1 MKFYLC
7 KTTAGPRLVG
17 TQADAKALDKNF
29 ETVEW
34 ATDKDALMER
44 FNDMFAQIN
53 GGDATESERL
63 QPVEEDDFD
72 RPEPITTTAKKGKIV
87 EVDWQSAPEPGD
99 CKRCVAMS
107 KAARTIEGIMAV
119 TNIEHTINYLDKP
132 QLRRIDEALE
142 ARAEQMKAA

>member
-7 KTTAGPRLVG
+7 KTAAGPRLAG

-53 GGDATESERL
+53 GDFAAEPEQL
-63 QPVEEDDFD
+63 QP
-72 RPEPITTTAKKGKIV
+72 IN
-87 EVDWQSAPEPGD
+87 
-99 CKRCVAMS
+99 
-107 KAARTIEGIMAV
+107 EG
-119 TNIEHTINYLDKP
+119 
-132 QLRRIDEALE
+132 RF
-142 ARAEQMKAA
+142 